1 MAVLTALLIGA
12 TLLSSCGE
20 SKKDKEEQAQTVQQ
34 EDALDTPTVV
44 LVPAKKGKLTAQIT
58 VPGELQ
64 PYQQVDLY
72 AKIPAYVK
80 TLLVDIG
87 SQVHTGQLLATLEA
101 PEINSQLAEA
111 KSRID
116 QNKAVFYADKATY
129 DRLYNTSKTPG
140 TVSPNDLEQA
150 AAKKQSDSANVE
162 AAKSQYREVQANL
175 AYLQLRAPFD
185 GVVTVRNIN
194 LGTYVSG
201 ASGVDNM
208 PLFVIE
214 NHKRLRLVI
223 SVPENFAGGLNNKDK
238 VSFTIKELQGRKYTA
253 TVVRLAGSLDE
264 KLRSERLE
272 MDVYN
277 TDNTL
282 LPNMYADVNLPLPAR
297 DSAIILPKT
306 AIVTST
312 EKVFVIKV
320 DNNHAKWVDVE
331 KGLQSGDVMEVYG
344 KLLPTDKIIK
354 AASEE
359 IRDGSPVRI
368 QTDTTRKKD
377 NGSSSSGSSSSSNG
391 SGKGKANSSS
401 ADSKSNTGGAGAGGS
416 DANGKVKSGPYGDT
430 TVKKKPAKNRESK

>member
-1 MAVLTALLIGA
+1 MNSQKNKLIAVLTVLVITTG
-12 TLLSSCGE
+12 LLSSCGE

-34 EDALDTPTVV
+34 EDALDTPAVV

-64 PYQQVDLY
+64 PYQQVDMY

-87 SQVHTGQLLATLEA
+87 SQVKTGQLLATLEA

-116 QNKAVFYADKATY
+116 QNKAVYFADKATY

-140 TVSPNDLEQA
+140 TISQNDLEQA

-175 AYLQLRAPFD
+175 AYLQIRAPFD

-194 LGTYVSG
+194 LGTYVSA
-201 ASGVDNM
+201 ASGGNNM
-208 PLFVIE
+208 PIFVVE
-214 NHKRLRLVI
+214 DHKRLRLVI
-223 SVPENFAGGLNNKDK
+223 SIPENFTGGLNNKDK
-238 VSFTIKELQGRKYTA
+238 VSFTIKELQGKKYTA
-253 TVVRLAGSLDE
+253 NVVRLAGSLDE

-277 TDNTL
+277 TDNKL
-282 LPNMYADVNLPLPAR
+282 LPNMYADVNIPLPER
-297 DSAIILPKT
+297 DSAFILPKT
-306 AIVTST
+306 AVVTST
-312 EKVFVIKV
+312 EKVFVIRV
-320 DNNHAKWVDVE
+320 ANNRAQWVDVQ

-344 KLLPTDKIIK
+344 KINPGDKIIK
-354 AASEE
+354 SASEE
-359 IRDGSPVRI
+359 IRDGSPVKV
-368 QTDTTRKKD
+368 QPDTARKKD
-377 NGSSSSGSSSSSNG
+377 NGSS
-391 SGKGKANSSS
+391 
-401 ADSKSNTGGAGAGGS
+401 GA
-416 DANGKVKSGPYGDT
+416 DANGKVKSGPFGDT
-430 TVKKKPAKNRESK
+430 TVKKKPAKK